1 MAKEK
6 PQPPPPEAL
15 VAAANVRLVL
25 AALDGLDWSAV
36 DRPRLLRLLAQA
48 RDALDLLIGY
58 EGSVVRGRGSE
69 KTGSATSSLTPHPS
83 PLTPH

>member
-36 DRPRLLRLLAQA
+36 DRPRLLRLLGEA
-48 RDALDLLIGY
+48 RDAIDLLIGY
-58 EGSVVRGRGSE
+58 EGSGVRGQGSG
-69 KTGSATSSLTPHPS
+69 KKWRCLFSLTPDP
-83 PLTPH
+83 